1 MPADH
6 PFIFAPGSFVRFRM
20 QVQVFVNQL
29 SESFLRAQL
38 WGMLKEENPVHGIKM
53 FHEEKRER
61 FLTAEEIARLN
72 QALMSEPD
80 WRWRAFFPLS
90 LLLGTRRSELITAR
104 WADIA
109 FAQAVW
115 RIPNTK
121 SGRPH
126 LLHFLGP
133 PSKFSKG
140 CPVAITPS
148 GFSPERRRTLRLPRH
163 QMPGSEFESGPG

>member
-1 MPADH
+1 M
-6 PFIFAPGSFVRFRM
+6 F
-20 QVQVFVNQL
+20 N
-29 SESFLRAQL
+29 RAKL
-38 WGMLKEENPVHGIKM
+38 WGLLKEENPVRGIKL

-72 QALMSEPD
+72 QALMTEPD

-90 LLLGTRRSELITAR
+90 LLLGTRRGELITAR
-104 WADIA
+104 WADID

-126 LLHFLGP
+126 LLP
-133 PSKFSKG
+133 
-140 CPVAITPS
+140 
-148 GFSPERRRTLRLPRH
+148 LPRAAVQILEGLPSRH
-163 QMPGSEFESGPG
+163 GDVPCVVEFEGSGGKTD